1 MCTRSPAL
9 SRQPRACKV
18 GSGDLFAR
26 FMRIGARV
34 ISAFLAFAKRCTPVL
49 ALAGVVMFCLL
60 AHADPDFPKL
70 TGRVVDDAGILS
82 AATKAA
88 LTASLA
94 AEEKKSGTQIV
105 VVTIKSLQGTPIETY
120 GYQLGRHWG
129 IGQKGKNN
137 GALFIVAPVEHRMR
151 IEVGYGLEEKLTD
164 LQSAVI
170 IHDIVTPAF
179 KAGHYDQGVID
190 GTNAILKV
198 VGGGSVLDMPDTTPS
213 RSDIQ
218 DAATF
223 SVGAFILVA
232 CMIVFIC
239 WPVLLVFWFARDAK
253 LLHGAIAKHSGGSSS
268 SSSDHNS
275 SSDSSSSSSSDDDD
289 DFSGGGGDFG
299 GGGASGSW

>member
-1 MCTRSPAL
+1 M
-9 SRQPRACKV
+9 V
-18 GSGDLFAR
+18 GSGDSFAR

-34 ISAFLAFAKRCTPVL
+34 ISAFPHLARRWAPILASAVLVL
-49 ALAGVVMFCLL
+49 AALCLLTL
-60 AHADPDFPKL
+60 AHADPAFPKL

-82 AATKAA
+82 DATKSQ
-88 LTASLA
+88 LTSTLA
-94 AEEKKSGTQIV
+94 AEEKRSGTQIV
-105 VVTIKSLQGTPIETY
+105 VVTIKSLQGTPIETF

-137 GALFIVAPVEHRMR
+137 GALFIVAPAEHRMR
-151 IEVGYGLEEKLTD
+151 IEVGYGLEEELTD

-170 IHDIVTPAF
+170 IHDIVTPQF
-179 KAGHYDQGVID
+179 KAGHFDQGVID

-198 VGGGSVLDMPDTTPS
+198 VGGGSVIDMPDTTS

-218 DAATF
+218 EAATF

-239 WPVLLVFWFARDAK
+239 WPVLLVFWFVRDAK
-253 LLHGAIAKHSGGSSS
+253 LLHGAITKHAGGSSS
-268 SSSDHNS
+268 SGSSSDHDS
-275 SSDSSSSSSSDDDD
+275 SDSDSSSSSSDD

>member
-1 MCTRSPAL
+1 M
-9 SRQPRACKV
+9 V
-18 GSGDLFAR
+18 GVGDSFAR

-34 ISAFLAFAKRCTPVL
+34 ISAFPHLARRWASVL
-49 ALAGVVMFCLL
+49 ASAVLVLAALCFV
-60 AHADPDFPKL
+60 ASAQADLDFPKL

-82 AATKAA
+82 DATKSQ
-88 LTASLA
+88 LTSTLA
-94 AEEKKSGTQIV
+94 AEEKRSGTQIV
-105 VVTIKSLQGTPIETY
+105 VVTIKSLQGTPIETF

-137 GALFIVAPVEHRMR
+137 GALFIVAPADHRMR

-170 IHDIVTPAF
+170 IHDIVTPQF
-179 KAGHYDQGVID
+179 KAGNLDQGVID

-198 VGGGSVLDMPDTTPS
+198 VGGGSVMDMPAPP
-213 RSDIQ
+213 RSDV
-218 DAATF
+218 DEAATF

-232 CMIVFIC
+232 GMIVFIC
-239 WPVLLVFWFARDAK
+239 WPVLLVFWFVRDAK
-253 LLHGAIAKHSGGSSS
+253 LLHGALTKHSGGSSS
-268 SSSDHNS
+268 SSSSSDHD
-275 SSDSSSSSSSDDDD
+275 SDSSSSSSSSDDD

>member
-1 MCTRSPAL
+1 MRDSHARFGACVTSGLRYPTKRWTPLLTPAVLCLLSLAL
-9 SRQPRACKV
+9 SLIL
-18 GSGDLFAR
+18 SGAP
-26 FMRIGARV
+26 AN
-34 ISAFLAFAKRCTPVL
+34 
-49 ALAGVVMFCLL
+49 
-60 AHADPDFPKL
+60 ADPDYPRL
-70 TGRVVDDAGILS
+70 TGRVVDEAGILS
-82 AATKAA
+82 DATKAQ

-105 VVTIKSLQGTPIETY
+105 VVTIKSLQGTPIETF

-137 GALFIVAPVEHRMR
+137 GALFIVAPADHRMR

-170 IHDIVTPAF
+170 IHDIVTPQF
-179 KAGHYDQGVID
+179 KAGHFDQGVAD

-198 VGGGSVLDMPDTTPS
+198 VGGGSVMDMPAPP
-213 RSDIQ
+213 RSDI
-218 DAATF
+218 DEAATF

-239 WPVLLVFWFARDAK
+239 WPVLLVFTFVRDAK
-253 LLHGAIAKHSGGSSS
+253 LLHGAITKHSGGSSS
-268 SSSDHNS
+268 SGSSDHD
-275 SSDSSSSSSSDDDD
+275 SSDSGSSSSSSSDAD

>member
-1 MCTRSPAL
+1 MVDP
-9 SRQPRACKV
+9 
-18 GSGDLFAR
+18 GDSLAQ

-34 ISAFLAFAKRCTPVL
+34 ISAFRYPARRWAPVL
-49 ALAGVVMFCLL
+49 ASACLVFAVFCVALC
-60 AHADPDFPKL
+60 AQADPDFPKL

-82 AATKAA
+82 DATKSQ
-88 LTASLA
+88 LTTALA

-105 VVTIKSLQGTPIETY
+105 VVTIKSLQGTPIETF

-137 GALFIVAPVEHRMR
+137 GALFIVAPADHRMR

-170 IHDIVTPAF
+170 IHDLVTPQF
-179 KAGHYDQGVID
+179 KAGHFDQGVID

-198 VGGGSVLDMPDTTPS
+198 VGGGSVMDMPAPQ
-213 RSDIQ
+213 RSDI
-218 DAATF
+218 DEAATF

-232 CMIVFIC
+232 GMIVFIC
-239 WPVLLVFWFARDAK
+239 WPVLLVFWFVRDAK
-253 LLHGAIAKHSGGSSS
+253 LLHGAITKHSGGSSS
-268 SSSDHNS
+268 SGSSDHDS
-275 SSDSSSSSSSDDDD
+275 SDSDSSSSSSSDDD

>member
-1 MCTRSPAL
+1 M
-9 SRQPRACKV
+9 V
-18 GSGDLFAR
+18 GQGDSFAR

-34 ISAFLAFAKRCTPVL
+34 ISAFPHLARRWAPFLASTLLVL
-49 ALAGVVMFCLL
+49 TAFCLLTL
-60 AHADPDFPKL
+60 AHADPTFPKL
-70 TGRVVDDAGILS
+70 TGRVVDDAEILS
-82 AATKAA
+82 DATKSQ
-88 LTASLA
+88 LTAALA

-105 VVTIKSLQGTPIETY
+105 VVTIKSLEGTPIETY

-137 GALFIVAPVEHRMR
+137 GALFIVAPTEHRMR

-170 IHDIVTPAF
+170 IHDIVTPKF
-179 KAGHYDQGVID
+179 KAGDFDQGVID

-198 VGGGSVLDMPDTTPS
+198 IGGGSVAGVPPS
-213 RSDIQ
+213 DFQSDVQ

-223 SVGAFILVA
+223 SVGTFILIA
-232 CMIVFIC
+232 CMIVGFC
-239 WPVLLVFWFARDAK
+239 WPVLLIFYLVRNAK
-253 LLHGAIAKHSGGSSS
+253 WLHGAHGKSSGGSSS
-268 SSSDHNS
+268 SSHDSSD
-275 SSDSSSSSSSDDDD
+275 SDSSSSSSSDDDD

>member
-1 MCTRSPAL
+1 M
-9 SRQPRACKV
+9 V
-18 GSGDLFAR
+18 GSGDSFAPL
-26 FMRIGARV
+26 MRIGVRV
-34 ISAFLAFAKRCTPVL
+34 ISASPHLARRWATFLAS
-49 ALAGVVMFCLL
+49 ALAAVCFLKL

-82 AATKAA
+82 DATKSQ
-88 LTASLA
+88 LTSALA
-94 AEEKKSGTQIV
+94 AEEKRSGTQIV
-105 VVTIKSLQGTPIETY
+105 VVTIKSLQGTPIETF
-120 GYQLGRHWG
+120 GYQLGRRWG

-137 GALFIVAPVEHRMR
+137 GALFIVAPADHRMR
-151 IEVGYGLEEKLTD
+151 IEVGYGLEDKLTD

-170 IHDIVTPAF
+170 IHDIVTPQF
-179 KAGHYDQGVID
+179 KAGHFDQGVID

-198 VGGGSVLDMPDTTPS
+198 VGGGSVMDMPDNPS

-239 WPVLLVFWFARDAK
+239 WPVLLVFWFVRDAK
-253 LLHGAIAKHSGGSSS
+253 LLHGALTKHSSGSSS
-268 SSSDHNS
+268 GLDHDSSDS
-275 SSDSSSSSSSDDDD
+275 ESSSSSSSDDDS
-289 DFSGGGGDFG
+289 FSGGGGDFG